1 MERKRLKERLAND
14 MVGALKGKNKLRLS
28 VIRLLRA
35 AIKNEE
41 IKRKKELTD
50 PEVIQ
55 VLKRALKQRKEAIEA
70 FKRGNRE
77 DLVQKEAAEA
87 DILKEYLPEPITPQ
101 EIAQIIDQVIEE
113 VGARDLKDFGRV
125 MKGIMEKA
133 PGRVDG
139 KIANQLVREILSAG

>member
-41 IKRKKELTD
+41 IEIRKELTD

-55 VLKRALKQRKEAIEA
+55 VVKRSLKQRKEAIEE

-87 DILKEYLPEPITPQ
+87 DILKEYLPEPFTPQ

-139 KIANQLVREILSAG
+139 KIANQLVRETLSAG